1 MCNEL
6 SLAGRIAVVTGASRG
21 IGAAI
26 AGKLAEHGANLILS
40 ALSNQTVLEK
50 TRDEIVNRHGVAVDL
65 VIGDIADPETS
76 AALAKLAFSNY
87 RRLDIWV
94 NNAGVLLDGLIGM
107 VSDADI
113 QATLGTNLAGVLHG
127 TQAAARLMQRAKSGS
142 IINIASIIGRFGN
155 SGQLAYGA
163 SKAGVIGA
171 TMSAAKE
178 LAPNNIRVN
187 AIAPGFI
194 DTDMVRQLPEAK
206 FAERMK
212 SISMNRIGTSQD
224 IANAA
229 LFLASDLSTYVTG
242 QTLGVDGGMV
252 I

>member
-1 MCNEL
+1 MSNEL
-6 SLAGRIAVVTGASRG
+6 SLAGRVAVVTGASRG

-26 AGKLAEHGANLILS
+26 ADNFAAHGANLILS
-40 ALSNQTVLEK
+40 ALGNQAVLEK
-50 TRDEIVNRHGVAVDL
+50 RRDEISNRHGVAVDL
-65 VIGDIADPETS
+65 VIGDIADPATS
-76 AALAKLAFSNY
+76 AELAKLAFSKY

-107 VSDADI
+107 VSDSDI
-113 QATLGTNLAGVLHG
+113 QTTLGTNLAGVLHG

-142 IINIASIIGRFGN
+142 IVNITSIIGRFGN

-178 LAPNNIRVN
+178 LAPSNIRVN

-206 FAERMK
+206 FTERME
-212 SISMNRIGTSQD
+212 SISMGRIGTPND